1 MNISTQSQCVKV
13 HHAYRDRIFV
23 PWCAIAGYTP
33 GSLKKG
39 CIITLSDGV
48 DAKIRT
54 MQELHIASSEGIML
68 AQELY
73 GINVMKF
80 IREWYNRIPELSSMW
95 FVDLQLRKLI
105 QIDHADT
112 EGIPE

>member
-1 MNISTQSQCVKV
+1 MSTHTQSQCVKI

-23 PWCAIAGYTP
+23 PWCAIAGYGP
-33 GSLKKG
+33 GLLKKG
-39 CIITLSDGV
+39 QVVTLSDGT
-48 DAKIRT
+48 DAIIRT
-54 MQELHIASSEGIML
+54 MHELHIASSEGIRL

-73 GINVMKF
+73 GINAMQF

-95 FVDLQLRKLI
+95 FVDLQLRKPI
-105 QIDHADT
+105 QVDHADT